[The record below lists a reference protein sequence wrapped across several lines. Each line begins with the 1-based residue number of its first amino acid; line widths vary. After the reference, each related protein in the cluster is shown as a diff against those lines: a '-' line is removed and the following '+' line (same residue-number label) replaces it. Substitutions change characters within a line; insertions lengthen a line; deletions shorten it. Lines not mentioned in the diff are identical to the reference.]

1 MSTSNLTILDDN
13 ILLDDGETMRHVRLF
28 DPELKEFDPLVAY
41 LYGDYYYIYR
51 GMLSSKTPT
60 PDEPGIYINE
70 TTGKAVLFDP
80 STDEEKEKYSYADR
94 IMSSTVKDLVNQIN
108 NREVQVFVL
117 PEATKSFCPEL
128 SPNDDVLK
136 RIMKQAI
143 ISKAID
149 LERYKHRFID
159 KNALFNFKQVLK
171 GDSRLSMLLFDRGVE
186 AFNLKYTIIVE
197 EGDSGETIGVKLEE
211 PIIMSSDDTYDI
223 KNMNIKNVG

>member
-1 MSTSNLTILDDN
+1 MSTNMSILDDN
-13 ILLDDGETMRHVRLF
+13 ILLDDGEMMRHIRLY
-28 DPELKEFDPLVAY
+28 DPSLREFDPMVAY

-51 GMLSSKTPT
+51 GTIQSKEPS
-60 PDEPGIYINE
+60 PDEPGIYMNE
-70 TTGKAVLFDP
+70 ATGKPILFEP
-80 STDEEKEKYSYADR
+80 STDEEKEKYSYGEK

-108 NREVQVFVL
+108 NRQVQVFIL

-128 SPNDDVLK
+128 SPNDDMLK

-197 EGDSGETIGVKLEE
+197 EADGGETIGARLEE
-211 PIIMSSDDTYDI
+211 PIVMHSDDTFDI
-223 KNMNIKNVG
+223 KNIDIKNAS